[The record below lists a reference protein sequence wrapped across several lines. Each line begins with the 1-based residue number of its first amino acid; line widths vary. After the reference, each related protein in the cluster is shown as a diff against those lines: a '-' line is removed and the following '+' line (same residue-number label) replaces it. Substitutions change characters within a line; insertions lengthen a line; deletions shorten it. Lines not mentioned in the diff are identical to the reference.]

1 VARVSRS
8 IRVALALVL
17 GLLAE
22 AALFTLS
29 GSELVPVIAP
39 VIAMLSLGLVAY
51 LLAAQGDG
59 TAPLEVGTM
68 YCAVV
73 LIYGLYPLVAYLV
86 LGGLYTPISDARL
99 FGAQP
104 DPETVGRLAWY
115 YFIYLASFMVAY
127 FATRRGAAG
136 SHVVVRQPLDSAT
149 LVSLVASV
157 LALRAVLLVAIVM
170 FADAAPDDYLATYTR
185 FNHLP
190 LLAQQLLAHASG
202 MVLFLEI
209 ALMVVLAQQWLRFRW
224 IIILWIAAEFAM
236 TAGGLG
242 ARTELFVLV
251 LAALLARQLLFRR
264 ARTFTVAAI
273 GSVALVA
280 FAALGV
286 VRALGEF
293 ASEAGPLGVGSAS
306 EFDSLFAN
314 AYDIDRMTGSGEID
328 RAGISGMIYFGDI
341 LALVPQQV
349 LGTEKFSVA
358 TWYVTTYYPEFA
370 DAGGGLAFGAIA
382 ESLAGAGIVDLVWRA
397 ALVGFLFGWA
407 HRYVMLHPAT
417 TWRTALYVWLVC
429 FSYQAFRS
437 TTLALLPVIFFRV
450 LPGMGMIALIALL
463 LRGTGRGGRD
473 RVADARPASA
483 ARGS

>member
-1 VARVSRS
+1 VSRS
-8 IRVALALVL
+8 LQVAAALAL

-22 AALFTLS
+22 AMLFSSS
-29 GSELVPVIAP
+29 GSELTPVITP
-39 VIAMLSLGLVAY
+39 MIALLTLGLCAY
-51 LLAAQGDG
+51 LLATHGDG

-73 LIYGLYPLVAYLV
+73 LIYGLYPLATFLM
-86 LGGLYTPISDARL
+86 LGGLYTPLSDARL

-104 DPETVGRLAWY
+104 DPETVGRIAWY
-115 YFIYLASFMVAY
+115 YVIYLASFVVAY
-127 FATRRGAAG
+127 FGTRRGAAG
-136 SHVVVRQPLDSAT
+136 SRFVVGQQLDSAT
-149 LVSLVASV
+149 LVALVVSV
-157 LALRAVLLVAIVM
+157 LVLRAVLLVATVM
-170 FADAAPDDYLATYTR
+170 FSDAAPDDYLATYTR
-185 FNHLP
+185 FAHLP
-190 LLAQQLLAHASG
+190 LLAQQLLSHASG
-202 MVLFLEI
+202 LVLFLEI
-209 ALMVVLAQQWLRFRW
+209 GLLVVLAQQWTRFRW
-224 IIILWIAAEFAM
+224 LIFLWIAAEFAA
-236 TAGGLG
+236 TAIGLG

-251 LAALLARQLLFRR
+251 MGALLARHLLFRR
-264 ARTFTVAAI
+264 VRTLTVAVI
-273 GSVALVA
+273 GTLALAA

-314 AYDIDRMTGSGEID
+314 AYDIDRMTRSGELD

-358 TWYVTTYYPEFA
+358 TWYVTTFYPEFA

-382 ESLAGAGIVDLVWRA
+382 ESLAGAGVVDLVWRG

-407 HRYVMLHPAT
+407 QRSMVLRPAT
-417 TWRTALYVWLVC
+417 IWRTTIYVWLVC

-437 TTLALLPVIFFRV
+437 STLALLPVIFFRV
-450 LPGMGMIALIALL
+450 LPGMGLIALL
-463 LRGTGRGGRD
+463 AMLLRGASRGRDPLAGGR
-473 RVADARPASA
+473 AASA

>member
-1 VARVSRS
+1 V
-8 IRVALALVL
+8 LVL
-17 GLLAE
+17 GLLVQAM
-22 AALFTLS
+22 LSSSS
-29 GSELVPVIAP
+29 GSELTPVYAP
-39 VIAMLSLGLVAY
+39 AIAMLTLGVCAY
-51 LLAAQGDG
+51 LLATHGDG
-59 TAPLEVGTM
+59 TAPLEVGTL

-73 LIYGLYPLVAYLV
+73 LIYGLYPLVVYML
-86 LGGLYTPISDARL
+86 LGGLYTPLNDARL

-115 YFIYLASFMVAY
+115 YVIYLGCFIVAY
-127 FATRRGAAG
+127 FVTRRGARS
-136 SHVVVRQPLDSAT
+136 SHVVVRQSLDSAT
-149 LVSLVASV
+149 LVGLVIAV
-157 LALRAVLLVAIVM
+157 LALRAVLLIATVM
-170 FADAAPDDYLATYTR
+170 FSEAAPDDYLATYTR
-185 FNHLP
+185 FSHLP

-202 MVLFLEI
+202 MVLFLQI
-209 ALMVVLAQQWLRFRW
+209 GLLVVLAQRWTRFRW
-224 IIILWIAAEFAM
+224 IILPWIAAEFVV
-236 TAGGLG
+236 TAVGLG

-251 LAALLARQLLFRR
+251 LAALLARHLLFRR
-264 ARTFTVAAI
+264 VRMLTMAVI
-273 GSVALVA
+273 GTVALVA

-293 ASEAGPLGVGSAS
+293 ASEAGPLGAGSAS

-314 AYDIDRMTGSGEID
+314 AYDIDRMTASGELD
-328 RAGISGMIYFGDI
+328 RAGISGMIYFGDV

-407 HRYVMLHPAT
+407 HRYTVLRPAT
-417 TWRTALYVWLVC
+417 TWRTAIYVWLVC

-450 LPGMGMIALIALL
+450 LPGMGVITLIALL
-463 LRGTGRGGRD
+463 LRGTVRGGRD
-473 RVADARPASA
+473 RLAGAPPANA
-483 ARGS
+483 ARGP